1 MDAGMTESFPNG
13 KMKIILG
20 VLGAVF
26 LSLFAWN
33 FSAVQS
39 LQVAVAG
46 HELRVA
52 AMRSDFEAQRASD
65 IAFQSEIRASLG
77 QSAAEFRA
85 GLSRL
90 TDVLTDVRVK
100 LGNDGFTP

>member
-1 MDAGMTESFPNG
+1 MTEGFPNG
-13 KMKIILG
+13 KMK
-20 VLGAVF
+20 VVF
-26 LSLFAWN
+26 GTIAAIFLTLFAWN

-100 LGNDGFTP
+100 LGTDGFIPPRK